1 MVSRIFAIFAASIKI
16 MKDMIAIYTLTLE
29 LHDEKAVSVMTQEF
43 LESIGVE
50 YELKGSDYGDYGTAD
65 LSLIYVRTG
74 GTEGIFKRLLP
85 TLQMR
90 SCRPFYLLTSGKSN
104 SLAASMEI
112 LSYLRQHDIR
122 GEIIHGSTTYISQR
136 IRLLEIVER
145 ACKKL
150 QGARL
155 GIIGEPSDWLISSHA
170 DKKAVMER
178 LGIELVDIPMQ
189 NLLDTLGNKSDEVLA
204 GALNIYEALK
214 TMVDTYRLQGFTL
227 RCFDL
232 LTAVKNTGCLA
243 LAKLNAEGYVA
254 GCEGDVPAMLSM
266 MVVRSLLGLSGF
278 QANPSNINPETGEML
293 FAHCTIPF
301 DMVENYELD
310 THFESGIGIGIRG
323 YMKEGAVTIF
333 KLSGDLSR
341 YFVAEGTLVRNQA
354 NPDLCRTQQVIELSD
369 KSQTAYFM
377 TNPIG
382 NHHIIMPGYQ
392 RDLINGLLN
401 SLGL

>member
-1 MVSRIFAIFAASIKI
+1 
-16 MKDMIAIYTLTLE
+16 MIAIYTLTSE
-29 LHDEKAVSVMTQEF
+29 LHDEKAVNAVTQEF

-85 TLQMR
+85 TLQTR

-189 NLLDTLGNKSDEVLA
+189 KLLDTLGNKNDEVLV

-323 YMKEGAVTIF
+323 YMKEGPVTIF